1 MGYYYLAKKIEIP
14 RAQVAKYKVVL
25 GIPTRSTIVID
36 ATDET
41 AQAQA
46 P

>member
-1 MGYYYLAKKIEIP
+1 MDYYLAEIEIP

-25 GIPTRSTIVID
+25 DILTRSIVID
-36 ATDET
+36 VTDET

-46 P
+46 S